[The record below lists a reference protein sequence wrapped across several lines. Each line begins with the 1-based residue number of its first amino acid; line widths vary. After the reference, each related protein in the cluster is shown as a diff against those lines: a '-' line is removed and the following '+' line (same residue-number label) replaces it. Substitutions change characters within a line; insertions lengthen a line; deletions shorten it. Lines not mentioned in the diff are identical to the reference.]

1 MSALDSVDTNG
12 DGFLRDPRELHS
24 FLCDYMGAMQE
35 KGKVREGDVRLM
47 VRAFV
52 NTLHGYMLMCCL
64 NDDGK
69 AWQDK
74 VASMKLTIDLF
85 IQGFSRQC
93 TSCGA

>member
-1 MSALDSVDTNG
+1 
-12 DGFLRDPRELHS
+12 
-24 FLCDYMGAMQE
+24 MG
-35 KGKVREGDVRLM
+35 LM

-52 NTLHGYMLMCCL
+52 NTLHGYMLMYCL
-64 NDDGK
+64 NDDSK

-74 VASMKLTIDLF
+74 VASMKLTIGLF